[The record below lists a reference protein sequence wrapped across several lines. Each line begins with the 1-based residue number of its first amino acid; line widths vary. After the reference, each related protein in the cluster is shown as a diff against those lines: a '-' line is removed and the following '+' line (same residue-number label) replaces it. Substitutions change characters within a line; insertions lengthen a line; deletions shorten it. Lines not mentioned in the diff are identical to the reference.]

1 MGIDVRKKINI
12 NQIIYIISVV
22 NQLHSNSNQMEK

>member
-12 NQIIYIISVV
+12 NQIIYIISVA